1 MKDSLIWKRYKKAK
15 EYQNTHGIVTNT
27 EKNWKMYLG
36 DQWHKLQNNNY
47 PCLNFI
53 EPTVNYKVSTI
64 CKKSMTAQYTD
75 PEGSAEHNKI
85 YAKLN
90 RDFALNWERGNL
102 DNKSWHVLKSA
113 AIAGDGYIYW
123 GTDDL
128 AKTQVLPNTAILFGD
143 EMQPEIQKQPYL
155 MIRERLFVENIKKA
169 AEENG
174 VPREEWESLTG
185 DDETEYLTGNKKD
198 LEYDGA
204 DGKITS
210 VLYFE
215 KRDGVVWCGRAVEG
229 CEYEPLHI
237 MSPTQNENSVRGLK
251 LYPIVNIIWQ
261 EIPNSARGQGE
272 VKKLSPNQIEVNKI
286 IARRVEAS
294 KIYSYPRLAYDA
306 TAIKNP
312 DALSKVG
319 VAIGVQGNGTQSIQ
333 QLISYLQ
340 PATMSPDAKA
350 LTDDLMETSRSLA
363 GAGDTSMGQIDP
375 TRVSGAAIVAIQDQ
389 AALALNEQVAKYKK
403 YVEDIARLWIELLIA
418 YNPEGIEIRTEIS
431 PEESITDEPQ
441 YKTEILK
448 AEEIAELQPDIKI
461 DVSENTQ
468 WSKNDEQT
476 ADDNLLQAQHI
487 SFEEYVDLIPDGGV
501 LQKNKLRKLLDERKL
516 KEEEQIEG
524 ESEDQIEEERRL
536 EDQIEPRQ

>member
-1 MKDSLIWKRYKKAK
+1 M
-15 EYQNTHGIVTNT
+15 
-27 EKNWKMYLG
+27 
-36 DQWHKLQNNNY
+36 
-47 PCLNFI
+47 
-53 EPTVNYKVSTI
+53 
-64 CKKSMTAQYTD
+64 
-75 PEGSAEHNKI
+75 
-85 YAKLN
+85 
-90 RDFALNWERGNL
+90 
-102 DNKSWHVLKSA
+102 
-113 AIAGDGYIYW
+113 
-123 GTDDL
+123 
-128 AKTQVLPNTAILFGD
+128 
-143 EMQPEIQKQPYL
+143 
-155 MIRERLFVENIKKA
+155 
-169 AEENG
+169 
-174 VPREEWESLTG
+174 
-185 DDETEYLTGNKKD
+185 
-198 LEYDGA
+198 
-204 DGKITS
+204 
-210 VLYFE
+210 
-215 KRDGVVWCGRAVEG
+215 
-229 CEYEPLHI
+229 
-237 MSPTQNENSVRGLK
+237 
-251 LYPIVNIIWQ
+251 
-261 EIPNSARGQGE
+261 
-272 VKKLSPNQIEVNKI
+272 
-286 IARRVEAS
+286 
-294 KIYSYPRLAYDA
+294 AYDA

-501 LQKNKLRKLLDERKL
+501 LQKNKLKKLLDERKL
-516 KEEEQIEG
+516 KEEEQIEE